1 LFPVHTT
8 WIGFA
13 RDRLLRGYMYDLLA
27 LVAPHLGR
35 DVVDR
40 AARCSAQSE
49 VDSLFADTTLPR
61 LPEIL
66 L

>member
-1 LFPVHTT
+1 
-8 WIGFA
+8 
-13 RDRLLRGYMYDLLA
+13 MYDLLA
-27 LVAPHLGR
+27 LVAPHLER